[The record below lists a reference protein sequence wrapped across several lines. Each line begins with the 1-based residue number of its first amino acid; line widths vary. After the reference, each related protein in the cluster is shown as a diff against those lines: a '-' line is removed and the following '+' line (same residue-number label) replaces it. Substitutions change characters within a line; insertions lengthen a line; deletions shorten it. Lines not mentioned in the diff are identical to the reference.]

1 MRTQTGIVGYLSQ
14 ATAFVTVAMLA
25 GALHQRSDRSG
36 EPAAN
41 AEARVVAPRSRA
53 EEVLSRRELEVLA
66 MIAEG
71 AWNSE
76 IADRLVIA
84 ETTVQSHVQ
93 HILRKLGVRNRTE
106 AAARYL
112 RG

>member
-1 MRTQTGIVGYLSQ
+1 
-14 ATAFVTVAMLA
+14 
-25 GALHQRSDRSG
+25 
-36 EPAAN
+36 
-41 AEARVVAPRSRA
+41 
-53 EEVLSRRELEVLA
+53 